1 MFNFYR
7 NYEPEKLA
15 HAEKLIQAFHE
26 FEKIFPTEKES
37 IELFAN
43 LVLEEIGVHCRF
55 CSSTSIVREYGSR
68 LYRCSQ
74 CRKKGWIFTGTF
86 FEKMRL
92 AKLWNATIWLYERK
106 VKFNTWQL
114 ANLCQ
119 VAYSSALVINRKI
132 AKVIHFLQ
140 SQHGELVPSGVFMKL
155 FCKRSRITPADAHP
169 KYEQIKVDES
179 LFADQIEV
187 DEELNTRT
195 DKINGLS
202 NKLTHDEEQILGL
215 LSETPIHLD
224 DICRELLSESG
235 VIIATLTMLE
245 LTDLVVRHP
254 GNYYTKIA
262 KPKKNSKNFKARQ
275 DLINHYLHSSKV
287 EEFLDYAIYNYHG
300 FSRKYLQFYLAKFQA
315 IIQEGFMAPG
325 KILQECLRQESF
337 SYSQM
342 LEYVSPNEVAFLI

>member
-7 NYEPEKLA
+7 NYEPDKRA
-15 HAEKLIQAFHE
+15 HAEKLVKAFHE
-26 FEKIFPTEKES
+26 FEKKFPTEKES

-43 LVLEEIGVHCRF
+43 LVLKEIGVHCRF

-74 CRKKGWIFTGTF
+74 CRRKGWIFTGTF

-106 VKFNTWQL
+106 VNFNAWQL

-140 SQHGELVPSGVFMKL
+140 SQNAELVPSEVFMKL
-155 FCKRSRITPADAHP
+155 FCKRSRVTPAEAHP
-169 KYEQIKVDES
+169 KFEQIKVNES
-179 LFADQIEV
+179 LFAEQIEV
-187 DEELNTRT
+187 EEESDTRT
-195 DKINGLS
+195 DEINGLL
-202 NKLTHDEEQILGL
+202 NKLTQDEEQILAL
-215 LSETPIHLD
+215 LSEKPIHLD

-235 VIIATLTMLE
+235 VIIASLTMLE
-245 LTDLVVRHP
+245 LSDLVVRHP
-254 GNYYTKIA
+254 GDYYTKIA
-262 KPKKNSKNFKARQ
+262 KPKKNSKDMKARQ
-275 DLINHYLHSSKV
+275 ELINYYLHSSKV
-287 EEFLDYAIYNYHG
+287 EEFVDYAVYNYHG

-315 IIQEGFMAPG
+315 AFQEGFMAPG
-325 KILQECLRQESF
+325 KILQECLRHESF

-342 LEYVSPNEVAFLI
+342 LEYVSPDEVAFLI